1 MSFLFGLFLG
11 KTDKQVLEMKKDRED
26 RLNAISDKESS
37 EAKRLQRELD
47 EINKFIEEKGI
58 KEE

>member
-1 MSFLFGLFLG
+1 MSFLFSLLLG
-11 KTDKQVLEMKKDRED
+11 KNEKQVLEMKKDRED

-58 KEE
+58 KE

>member
-1 MSFLFGLFLG
+1 MSWLFSLLMG
-11 KTDKQVLEMKKDRED
+11 KNEKQVLEMKKDRED
-26 RLNAISDKESS
+26 RLNSISDKESS
-37 EAKRLQRELD
+37 EAKRLQKELD

>member
-1 MSFLFGLFLG
+1 MSWLFSLFLN

-37 EAKRLQRELD
+37 EAKRLQKELD

>member
-1 MSFLFGLFLG
+1 MSWLFSLLLG
-11 KTDKQVLEMKKDRED
+11 KSDKEILEMKKKKLAE
-26 RLNAISDKESS
+26 K
-37 EAKRLQRELD
+37 AKIEKELD

>member
-1 MSFLFGLFLG
+1 MSYLFGLFLN

-37 EAKRLQRELD
+37 EAKRLQKELD